1 MGQMA
6 LSPSAFYS
14 ITLEEFNDA
23 VIGYNRAQEMKE
35 RGEWERTRW
44 LGTLVLQ
51 PHLRKGRKLQPK
63 DLAEFP
69 WEKPLKT
76 NDKRRLTAQELL
88 DEIQMRDGWQN

>member
-1 MGQMA
+1 MGQIG
-6 LSPSAFYS
+6 LSPSAFYGM
-14 ITLEEFNDA
+14 TLDEFNNA
-23 VIGYNRAQEMKE
+23 VIGWNKVQEMKE

-44 LGTLVLQ
+44 LGVLVLQ
-51 PHLRKGRKLQPK
+51 PHLKKGRKLKPK

-76 NDKRRLTAQELL
+76 NDKRRLTPQELL

>member
-1 MGQMA
+1 MTFAEFGNAMHG
-6 LSPSAFYS
+6 FYE
-14 ITLEEFNDA
+14 LEEQ
-23 VIGYNRAQEMKE
+23 RQQQ
-35 RGEWERTRW
+35 EWERTRW

-51 PHLRKGRKLQPK
+51 PHLRKGRKLKPK